1 MLRSVRARWKWR
13 WRRVALLAALVL
25 LARVA
30 AQADLSALPSVASA
44 GLWLILVPYLVCL
57 SLDALGWQ
65 RLLAQ
70 TGYEVGFGRL
80 LMARLSSEGVG
91 QSVPSGTVLADG
103 LSLHLLTTRGHV
115 SPSAGVSSLLARR
128 LFISATHGGLLA
140 TGSAVAWLQPGSGPA
155 VAAMHAVGFA
165 AGMTLVVLSVLL
177 PLACTRGSL
186 GRRAHGLLL
195 AIPFVRVR
203 SWLGLNEHHFLQVDQ
218 HLARSFAMPAG
229 ELVRTAAMFLVARLA
244 EVFETVLILNLL
256 GVRVALVEAICFE
269 NLLSLVR
276 ALAFFLP
283 GGLGVQDVGYVAV
296 LHGLGVAQATSVG
309 AAFVLLKRIK
319 EIVYIAAGY
328 LLLPL
333 SGRSAKREGASSGK
347 HGGEYNVT
355 ARRRKVLFV
364 CGSLNQTTQMH
375 QIARE
380 LTECDHGFTPYYCDG
395 PLEWLRCMRLLE
407 FTILGFKLR
416 ARCLDY
422 LERNDLPIDFEGQA
436 GGYDLVLTCSDLVV
450 PGNVRG
456 KPVVL
461 VQEGML
467 DPATLGFR
475 LCKRFSFLPLWIGGT
490 STTGLSGRYDRF
502 CVASDGYRDL
512 FVANGAAADRL
523 LVTGIPNFDDC
534 RRYLRNQFPHR
545 NYVLVC
551 SSDARETFKRDD
563 RRRFIEKCL
572 WVARGRRLIFKL
584 HPNEDA
590 VRATAE
596 IKRWAP
602 EALVYSHGSAEEMI
616 ANCDVLITQYS
627 STVFV
632 GLALGKEV
640 HSYFEAAELRRLMPV
655 QNGRAARNIA
665 DACRELL
672 AASEP
677 VSAPLVETLAAVS
690 MGGGR

>member
-1 MLRSVRARWKWR
+1 MIRWTR
-13 WRRVALLAALVL
+13 LWRRVALLAALVL
-25 LARVA
+25 LARIV
-30 AQADLSALPSVASA
+30 AQADFSAVPSIAPA
-44 GLWLILVPYLVCL
+44 ALWLILVPYLMCL
-57 SLDALGWQ
+57 SFDALGWQ

-70 TGYEVGFGRL
+70 TGYGVGFGPL
-80 LMARLSSEGVG
+80 LVARLSSEALG
-91 QSVPSGTVLADG
+91 QSVPSGTIVSDG
-103 LSLHLLTTRGHV
+103 LSQHLLTTRSHV
-115 SPSAGVSSLLARR
+115 SPGAGVSSLLARR
-128 LFISATHGGLLA
+128 VFVGATHGSLLA
-140 TGSAVAWLQPGSGPA
+140 AGGALALLYTDSSPA
-155 VAAMHAVGFA
+155 VVAMHALALA
-165 AGMTLVVLSVLL
+165 AGIALVVLSVLL
-177 PLACTRGSL
+177 PLALTRGSL
-186 GRRAHGLLL
+186 GRRVHGFLL
-195 AIPFVRVR
+195 AVPYVRLR
-203 SWLGLNEHHFLQVDQ
+203 SWLGVNQHHFLEVDQ
-218 HLARSFAMPAG
+218 KLARCFGMPAG
-229 ELVRTAAMFLVARLA
+229 ELAGTAALFLLARFA
-244 EVFETVLILNLL
+244 EVLETVAILSLL
-256 GVRVALVEAICFE
+256 GARVPIVEVICFE

-283 GGLGVQDVGYVAV
+283 GGLGVQDLGYVAV
-296 LHGLGVAQATSVG
+296 LNGLGVVEATSVG
-309 AAFVLLKRIK
+309 AAFVLVKRIK
-319 EIVYIAAGY
+319 EIVYIATGY
-328 LLLPL
+328 VILALG
-333 SGRSAKREGASSGK
+333 GRSEKRGSVRTEK

-355 ARRRKVLFV
+355 GRRPKVLFV

-375 QIARE
+375 QVARE
-380 LTECDHGFTPYYCDG
+380 LTDCDHGFTPYYCDG
-395 PLEWLRCMRLLE
+395 FLEWLRRMRLLE

-422 LERNDLPIDFEGQA
+422 LERNELPIDFEGRA

-450 PGNVRG
+450 PRNVRG

-475 LCKRFSFLPLWIGGT
+475 LCKRFSFLPLWLGGT
-490 STTGLSGRYDRF
+490 STTGLSGRYERF

-512 FVANGAAADRL
+512 FVANGAAEERVV
-523 LVTGIPNFDDC
+523 VTGIPNFDDC

-563 RRRFIEKCL
+563 RRQFIEECL

-590 VRATAE
+590 GRAAAE

-640 HSYFEAAELRRLMPV
+640 HSYFDLAVLRRLMPV

-665 DACRELL
+665 NACRDLL

-677 VSAPLVETLAAVS
+677 VRATSVEAFAAAS
-690 MGGGR
+690 MGTGR

>member
-1 MLRSVRARWKWR
+1 MLRSARTRWTWL

-25 LARVA
+25 LARIVA
-30 AQADLSALPSVASA
+30 QGELSAVPSIATA
-44 GLWLILVPYLVCL
+44 ALWLVLVPYLICL
-57 SLDALGWQ
+57 SFDALGWQ

-70 TGYEVGFGRL
+70 TGYEVGFGSL
-80 LMARLSSEGVG
+80 MMARLSSEAVG

-103 LSLHLLTTRGHV
+103 LSLHLLTSRGHV
-115 SPSAGVSSLLARR
+115 SPGAGVSSLLARR
-128 LFISATHGGLLA
+128 LFIGATHGGLLA
-140 TGSAVAWLQPGSGPA
+140 AGSALAWLRPGSGPA
-155 VAAMHAVGFA
+155 VSAMHAVGFA
-165 AGMTLVVLSVLL
+165 AGMALVVLSVLL
-177 PLACTRGSL
+177 PLACTKGSL
-186 GRRAHGLLL
+186 GKRAHGLLL
-195 AIPFVRVR
+195 AVPFVRVR
-203 SWLGLNEHHFLQVDQ
+203 SWLGLNQHHFLQVDQ

-229 ELVRTAAMFLVARLA
+229 ELVRTVALFLVARIA

-256 GVRVALVEAICFE
+256 GVRVAIVEAICFE
-269 NLLSLVR
+269 SLLSLVR
-276 ALAFFLP
+276 ALAFFVP

-296 LHGLGVAQATSVG
+296 LNGLAVVQATSVG
-309 AAFVLLKRIK
+309 AAFVLLKRLK
-319 EIVYIAAGY
+319 EIVYIVAGY
-328 LLLPL
+328 LLLAL
-333 SGRSAKREGASSGK
+333 RSRSAKTESARTEM

-355 ARRRKVLFV
+355 ARRPKVLFI

-380 LTECDHGFTPYYCDG
+380 LADCDHGFTPYYCDG
-395 PLEWLRCMRLLE
+395 ALEWLRRLRLLE

-422 LERNDLPIDFEGQA
+422 LERNDLPIDFEGRA

-450 PGNVRG
+450 PRNVRG

-490 STTGLSGRYDRF
+490 STTGLSGRYERF

-512 FVANGAAADRL
+512 FVANGVPVDRIV
-523 LVTGIPNFDDC
+523 VTGIPNFDDC

-551 SSDARETFKRDD
+551 SSDARETFKQDD

-572 WVARGRRLIFKL
+572 WTAKGRRLIFKL

-590 VRATAE
+590 ARATAE

-640 HSYFEAAELRRLMPV
+640 HSYFDVPELRRLMPV

-665 DACRELL
+665 EASRELL
-672 AASEP
+672 AAVEP
-677 VSAPLVETLAAVS
+677 VPATPVEALASVS